1 MIKIIV
7 NGCYGGL
14 GFSRLVYEK
23 LGIKWDNYGYL
34 DNEKLKIESEN
45 YEEFRTSLE
54 LIKVIEEIG
63 IGAASGTHADIR
75 IAEVPDD
82 VEWEIDEYDGIETV
96 REKHRSW

>member
-1 MIKIIV
+1 MIKVIV

-34 DNEKLKIESEN
+34 DNEKLDIESKN
-45 YEEFRTSLE
+45 YQEFRTSLK

-63 IGAASGTHADIR
+63 LKEASGSHAELR
-75 IAEVPDD
+75 IAEIPDD
-82 VEWEIDEYDGIETV
+82 VEWEIDEYDGIESV
-96 REKHRSW
+96 HEVHRSW